1 MCCFNGLPLLLQA
14 LQTQLATSRQVCAS
28 SSEGRDCAQQQLAIL
43 QAELEDVQ
51 GQLEAATAAKEQ
63 LGHSL
68 AESDQVLSQMWFE
81 RNMYR

>member
-1 MCCFNGLPLLLQA
+1 V
-14 LQTQLATSRQVCAS
+14 R
-28 SSEGRDCAQQQLAIL
+28 QQQLL

-68 AESDQVLSQMWFE
+68 AESDQAVSQMWFE